1 MTLGLRWWG
10 SRRFGL
16 KMEIGLF
23 TGGRDRPYAFGLVK
37 ALISEGLSLH
47 VVGGDEL
54 DVPEIQASSNLKF
67 IDLYGKSRP
76 DSSPL
81 RKACR
86 VLFYYARLIP
96 YSAVAKPKIFHI
108 LWNGRFEYFD
118 RTLLALYYKLLGKK
132 IALTAHNVNAGK
144 RDSNDSLLNRLTLRI
159 QYRLTDHIFVHTEQM
174 KSELLRDFSV
184 PAENVTVIPFGINN
198 AVPCTDLT
206 VIGAKQRLGL
216 QNGDRAILFFG
227 NIGPY
232 KGLDQ
237 LVAAFQRVSARH
249 PEFRLIIAGKHRSG
263 AETYVDQIR
272 EATRVDVQ
280 RGRVIQRIEHIPDS
294 EVEMY
299 FKAADVLVL
308 PYTDVFQSGV
318 MFLGYSFGL
327 PVIATD
333 VGSLRD
339 DVMEGRTGFLCRPSD
354 PADLADKI
362 ESYFESDLFKHLTI
376 RRQEIRDYAKERHS
390 WDIVGQKTR
399 DVYGALA
406 RR

>member
-1 MTLGLRWWG
+1 
-10 SRRFGL
+10 
-16 KMEIGLF
+16 MEIGLF

-37 ALISEGLSLH
+37 ALLSEGLCLH
-47 VVGGDEL
+47 VLGGDEL
-54 DVPEIQASSNLKF
+54 DVPEIQANSNLKL
-67 IDLYGKSRP
+67 IDVHGTSRP
-76 DSSPL
+76 DAGHL
-81 RKACR
+81 RKALR
-86 VLFYYARLIP
+86 VLFYYARVIP

-108 LWNGRFEYFD
+108 LWNGKFEYFD

-159 QYRLTDHIFVHTEQM
+159 QYRLADHIFVHTEQM
-174 KSELLRDFSV
+174 KSELLHDFAV
-184 PAENVTVIPFGINN
+184 PAGNVTVIPFGINN

-206 VIGAKQRLGL
+206 VTDAKQRLGL
-216 QNGDRAILFFG
+216 KNGDRAILFFG

-237 LVAAFQRVSARH
+237 LVAAFQRISARH
-249 PEFRLIIAGKHRSG
+249 PEYRLIIAGKHRTG
-263 AETYVDQIR
+263 AEAYVDQIR
-272 EATRVDVQ
+272 EATKADVEC
-280 RGRVIQRIEHIPDS
+280 GRVIQRTEHIPDS

-308 PYTDVFQSGV
+308 PYTHVFQSGV

-339 DVMEGRTGFLCRPSD
+339 DIIEGRTGFLCGPSD
-354 PADLADKI
+354 PVDLANKI
-362 ESYFESDLFKHLTI
+362 ESYFESDLFKNLAG
-376 RRQEIRDYAKERHS
+376 RRQEIQDYAKERHS
-390 WDIVGQKTR
+390 WDVVGEKTR
-399 DVYGALA
+399 DVYAALA

>member
-1 MTLGLRWWG
+1 
-10 SRRFGL
+10 
-16 KMEIGLF
+16 MEIGLF

-37 ALISEGLSLH
+37 ALMSEDLCLH

-54 DVPEIQASSNLKF
+54 DVPEIQANSNLKF
-67 IDLYGKSRP
+67 IDFYGT
-76 DSSPL
+76 SSPNAGHL
-81 RKACR
+81 RKALR
-86 VLFYYARLIP
+86 VLSYYARLIP

-108 LWNGRFEYFD
+108 LWNGKFEYFD

-132 IALTAHNVNAGK
+132 VALTAHNVNAGK

-174 KSELLRDFSV
+174 KSELLHDFAV

-198 AVPCTDLT
+198 AVPSTDLT
-206 VIGAKQRLGL
+206 IAEAKQRLSLKSGEK
-216 QNGDRAILFFG
+216 AILFFG

-237 LVAAFQRVSARH
+237 LVAAFQRLSARH
-249 PEFRLIIAGKHRSG
+249 PEYRLIIAGKHRTG
-263 AETYVDQIR
+263 AETYVAQIR
-272 EATRVDVQ
+272 DATSLDVEH
-280 RGRVIQRIEHIPDS
+280 GRVIQRIEHIPDS

-308 PYTDVFQSGV
+308 PYTHVFQSGV

-327 PVIATD
+327 PVIASD

-339 DVMEGRTGFLCRPSD
+339 DIVEGRTGFLCRPSD
-354 PADLADKI
+354 PADLANTI
-362 ESYFESDLFKHLTI
+362 ESYFESDLFKNLDR

-390 WDIVGQKTR
+390 WDVVGEKTR
-399 DVYGALA
+399 DVYAALA

>member
-1 MTLGLRWWG
+1 
-10 SRRFGL
+10 
-16 KMEIGLF
+16 MEIGLF

-37 ALISEGLSLH
+37 ALMSEGLCLH

-54 DVPEIQASSNLKF
+54 DASEIQANSNLKF
-67 IDLYGKSRP
+67 IDLHGTSRP
-76 DSSPL
+76 DAGHL
-81 RKACR
+81 RKALR
-86 VLFYYARLIP
+86 VLFYYARVIP

-108 LWNGRFEYFD
+108 LWNGKFEYFD

-144 RDSNDSLLNRLTLRI
+144 RDSNDSLLNRLTLQI
-159 QYRLTDHIFVHTEQM
+159 QYRLADHIFVHTEQM
-174 KSELLRDFSV
+174 KTELLHDFAV
-184 PAENVTVIPFGINN
+184 PAGNVTVIPFGINN

-206 VIGAKQRLGL
+206 VTDAKQRLGL
-216 QNGDRAILFFG
+216 KNGDRAILFFG

-237 LVAAFQRVSARH
+237 LVAAFQRISARH
-249 PEFRLIIAGKHRSG
+249 PEYRLIIAGKHRTG
-263 AETYVDQIR
+263 AEAYVDQIR
-272 EATRVDVQ
+272 ESTKADVEC
-280 RGRVIQRIEHIPDS
+280 GRVIQRTEHIPDS

-308 PYTDVFQSGV
+308 PYTHVFQSGV

-339 DVMEGRTGFLCRPSD
+339 DIIEGRTGFLCGPSD
-354 PADLADKI
+354 PTDLANKI
-362 ESYFESDLFKHLTI
+362 ESYFESDLFKDLAG
-376 RRQEIRDYAKERHS
+376 RRQEIQDYAKERHS
-390 WDIVGQKTR
+390 WDVVGEKTR
-399 DVYGALA
+399 DVYAALA
-406 RR
+406 SR